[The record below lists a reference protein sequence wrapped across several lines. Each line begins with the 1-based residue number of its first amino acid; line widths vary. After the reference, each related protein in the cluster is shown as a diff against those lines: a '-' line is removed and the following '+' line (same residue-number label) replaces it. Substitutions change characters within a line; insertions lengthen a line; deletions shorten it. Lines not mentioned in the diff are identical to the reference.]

1 MKADI
6 TFHVEFAE
14 STKFKITC
22 GSVDGDGIPVP
33 LYMGLLS
40 ALVEFQDRINGDD
53 KPYVYRPVLGRQG
66 SKPVTDNDS
75 PITSPGESLKEM
87 GALREDV
94 IENTIKVEC
103 DTPAKFRRII
113 PDIPPPPVPFYPPH
127 SPKTVV
133 TTNKMRK
140 AYTEEEKNEIAQ
152 LYQDGLQVNEIAR
165 RFGRKPESIYKLV
178 SAMGVK
184 RNQKREY
191 EKPEVIA
198 ASDASDQ
205 PKAKRECTLKKPWYL
220 QRQTPNNR
228 DKAKHE

>member
-1 MKADI
+1 MTWKKSKTMKADI

-66 SKPVTDNDS
+66 SKPVTDNDVPKYTFIDHGLSS
-75 PITSPGESLKEM
+75 PPQ
-87 GALREDV
+87 
-94 IENTIKVEC
+94 
-103 DTPAKFRRII
+103 
-113 PDIPPPPVPFYPPH
+113 

-140 AYTEEEKNEIAQ
+140 AYTEEEKNEIAR

-165 RFGRKPESIYKLV
+165 RFGRKSESIYKLV
-178 SAMGVK
+178 SSMGVK

-220 QRQTPNNR
+220 QPQAPNNR
-228 DKAKHE
+228 TKAKHE

>member
-1 MKADI
+1 MKAEVKILVEYNPTDD
-6 TFHVEFAE
+6 HVLLSSRGVE
-14 STKFKITC
+14 
-22 GSVDGDGIPVP
+22 GDGLP
-33 LYMGLLS
+33 LNIYIGVLQALS
-40 ALVEFQDRINGDD
+40 RMQEQYN
-53 KPYVYRPVLGRQG
+53 GRQLEIALTPPSEISIASEVPERPSCIG
-66 SKPVTDNDS
+66 VPAVSKDE
-75 PITSPGESLKEM
+75 TS
-87 GALREDV
+87 
-94 IENTIKVEC
+94 
-103 DTPAKFRRII
+103 TP
-113 PDIPPPPVPFYPPH
+113 PT
-127 SPKTVV
+127 PKTVV

-178 SAMGVK
+178 SSMGVK

-220 QRQTPNNR
+220 QPQRPNNR
-228 DKAKHE
+228 TKAKHE

>member
-66 SKPVTDNDS
+66 SKPVTDNDVPKYTFIDHGLSS
-75 PITSPGESLKEM
+75 PPQ
-87 GALREDV
+87 
-94 IENTIKVEC
+94 
-103 DTPAKFRRII
+103 
-113 PDIPPPPVPFYPPH
+113 

-178 SAMGVK
+178 SSMGVK
-184 RNQKREY
+184 RNQESKA
-191 EKPEVIA
+191 EKKEKHATQKESV
-198 ASDASDQ
+198 
-205 PKAKRECTLKKPWYL
+205 LKKPWYL
-220 QRQTPNNR
+220 SSQKPNNS
-228 DKAKHE
+228 KKTVHE

>member
-66 SKPVTDNDS
+66 SKPVTDNDVPKYTFIDHGLS
-75 PITSPGESLKEM
+75 
-87 GALREDV
+87 
-94 IENTIKVEC
+94 
-103 DTPAKFRRII
+103 TP
-113 PDIPPPPVPFYPPH
+113 PTT
-127 SPKTVV
+127 PKTVV
-133 TTNKMRK
+133 STKMRK
-140 AYTEEEKNEIAQ
+140 AYTEDEKTEIAQ
-152 LYQDGLQVNEIAR
+152 LYRDGRPVNEIASK
-165 RFGRKPESIYKLV
+165 FGRKPDSIYKLL
-178 SAMGVK
+178 SSMGVK
-184 RNQKREY
+184 RRKY

-198 ASDASDQ
+198 GSDASDP

-220 QRQTPNNR
+220 QRQTPKNR
-228 DKAKHE
+228 DKANHE

>member
-1 MKADI
+1 MKADV
-6 TFHVEFAE
+6 TFHVEYDE
-14 STKFKITC
+14 NENHLRISC
-22 GSVDGDGIPVP
+22 GNVDGDGLPMP
-33 LYMGLLS
+33 LYMMMLTSLIELQYKINSEKPTNIDDHLS
-40 ALVEFQDRINGDD
+40 VEERIRKWD
-53 KPYVYRPVLGRQG
+53 
-66 SKPVTDNDS
+66 
-75 PITSPGESLKEM
+75 E
-87 GALREDV
+87 
-94 IENTIKVEC
+94 ENL
-103 DTPAKFRRII
+103 
-113 PDIPPPPVPFYPPH
+113 PPT
-127 SPKTVV
+127 PKTVV

-178 SAMGVK
+178 SSMGVK
-184 RNQKREY
+184 RRQLQKY